1 MEVSGEDESSDASDL
16 ESSRE
21 TDLFIRPK
29 DKRPDRT
36 NKPQNGAIGTVNNS
50 SLFHKNEEQK
60 DPSGIED
67 VNDSNGGLVEVVVE
81 SEPERENVQT
91 NPKGTVNDL
100 KFQTLV
106 GD

>member
-1 MEVSGEDESSDASDL
+1 MEG
-16 ESSRE
+16 SRE

-29 DKRPDRT
+29 DSRPDWT
-36 NKPQNGAIGTVNNS
+36 NKPQNGAIGTGNNS

-67 VNDSNGGLVEVVVE
+67 VNDSDGGLVEVVVE
-81 SEPERENVQT
+81 SQKPEPERENVQT

-100 KFQTLV
+100 KIQTLV